1 VDLLYCFGENG
12 RLPHIILNGNVS
24 IVEIGRKFP
33 VIKEEKTEWLI
44 KIDEVYVERSGG
56 RALMPTVVVEE
67 GHSQT
72 YYIRISVNESSGFLT
87 VRLDSSTDPI
97 KTRGVKRSIA
107 VVAETIVQLTDGIG
121 IHRHNL
127 EGYLTG

>member
-1 VDLLYCFGENG
+1 M
-12 RLPHIILNGNVS
+12 PHIILNGNVS